1 MIMKFNVIITSDKGQ
16 VFTTGNENGRV
27 GKPIMPYSSY
37 KLEYTPFGK
46 AGPQDEFPKTCQI
59 VDLQVCPYSPASP
72 AKATASGAAAYYDAF
87 HEGPIQG
94 CRNAVT
100 LAYVALPVPSVP
112 SVGPK
117 NTWLDPATNLTW
129 TKNDNGSSVDWS
141 QANTYCASLQLD
153 GQSGWRLPTI
163 DELQGIYDPGANGP
177 FGKVNSNLSL
187 TSDCEWSSTEGTGAG
202 EGWLFVYSARQTGRR
217 LFKESGSIAIAVA
230 SLANP
235 VALQPEVGNSP
246 PVPPRT
252 RSREEQFDYIR
263 RRSSA
268 LTPPCPACRMRNGFS
283 KRSWPTRKWADEVW
297 GRQHDRDT
305 LRVYECPVQPGFWHL
320 GHIRP
325 AIASVVIPD
334 ENPILPCQLSVI
346 PFETGGH
353 A

>member
-177 FGKVNSNLSL
+177 FGKVNSNLNL

-202 EGWLFVYSARQTGRR
+202 EGWLFVYSAGQRYSDKRDFVGAGSRR
-217 LFKESGSIAIAVA
+217 
-230 SLANP
+230 
-235 VALQPEVGNSP
+235 ALCV
-246 PVPPRT
+246 
-252 RSREEQFDYIR
+252 
-263 RRSSA
+263 
-268 LTPPCPACRMRNGFS
+268 
-283 KRSWPTRKWADEVW
+283 
-297 GRQHDRDT
+297 H
-305 LRVYECPVQPGFWHL
+305 
-320 GHIRP
+320 
-325 AIASVVIPD
+325 
-334 ENPILPCQLSVI
+334 
-346 PFETGGH
+346 
-353 A
+353 